1 MRFVNEGVKES
12 VRMESGIKN
21 KWAGRIIRLALLA
34 GIAYFGFIF
43 PDSLSDHEKLLH
55 FAAHVGM
62 SFLAASFIYIICNI
76 KFRLRKVPSLV
87 ILISTTT
94 IIGIIYKYWE
104 ISSQESAHL
113 YTFGDLLTVT
123 GCYTSMS
130 QNMAGILAAILMIE
144 YISAYLVQMRHNS
157 LLRTSRP
164 AE

>member
-1 MRFVNEGVKES
+1 MGKES
-12 VRMESGIKN
+12 VRMESAITN
-21 KWAGRIIRLALLA
+21 KWTGNKWTSRIVRMALVA

-76 KFRLRKVPSLV
+76 KFRIRKAPSLI
-87 ILISTTT
+87 ILISSTTV
-94 IIGIIYKYWE
+94 IGIIYKYWE
-104 ISSQESAHL
+104 ISSQETAHL

-123 GCYTSMS
+123 GCYTSLS
-130 QNMAGILAAILMIE
+130 QNTAGILAAILMIE
-144 YISAYLVQMRHNS
+144 YVYAYLLPMRHNS
-157 LLRTSRP
+157 LFRASRP